1 MLERDVANMTHY
13 YGQYAPELLN
23 RKYAKEMW
31 ALYEDGKLH
40 PDTPLTG
47 NFAESTQAADVDAVL
62 DEIKAVIAEEQERLR
77 EAQEHNN

>member
-1 MLERDVANMTHY
+1 MKTVNFIQIRLS
-13 YGQYAPELLN
+13 P
-23 RKYAKEMW
+23 
-31 ALYEDGKLH
+31 
-40 PDTPLTG
+40 G

>member
-1 MLERDVANMTHY
+1 
-13 YGQYAPELLN
+13 
-23 RKYAKEMW
+23 MW